1 MKTLSLLVFFALLS
15 AVGLAQE
22 PFPGLKQLLSDSEW
36 KRARLDRLSPDEI
49 GVIDAAIIRH
59 YGQAATQHQQELA
72 EARAATATATAA
84 AQPEKKRGLFER
96 FGLPAFDESD
106 WRDMPPLKATV
117 VAWVSANRFKLDNGQ
132 IWEGFE
138 AIPYDLVGKTI
149 EIAARPRGQFAIV
162 LDGKPTTSRVMRL
175 R

>member
-1 MKTLSLLVFFALLS
+1 MKTASLIVLFAFLS
-15 AVGLAQE
+15 AAGLAQQS
-22 PFPGLKQLLSDSEW
+22 FPGLRQLLTESEW
-36 KRARLDRLSPDEI
+36 KRARLDRLSADEL
-49 GVIDAAIIRH
+49 GVIDAALIRH

-72 EARAATATATAA
+72 EVRAATATTAA
-84 AQPEKKRGLFER
+84 AEPERKRGLFER

-162 LDGKPTTSRVMRL
+162 LDGKVTTSRVMRL